1 MGRTLIRGVR
11 GFYVVGR
18 GEGRLGILEDSLV
31 NHYGIRLD
39 KFRRTT
45 LPMEMMGK
53 VGWDLALNS

>member
-1 MGRTLIRGVR
+1 M
-11 GFYVVGR
+11 VGR
-18 GEGRLGILEDSLV
+18 GEGRLGILENSLV
-31 NHYGIRLD
+31 NHYGIRLH